1 MHAVSSR
8 WCSGRNISPVLNTTG
23 FRPTAR
29 AVVRGRPEDSKPMR
43 SKTLMSVLAC
53 AVVAVPAAAAGSAEP
68 TATTSQE
75 AHAAVFHK
83 RLVHKDHRLA
93 KRKAYLHRKRV
104 KHDRVAIISRWSNV
118 KLVNDIHKLRRQTL
132 GPARIPWIRA
142 KLRRI
147 ARCESHNNPRAVN
160 ASGTYR
166 GKYQMSFRTWSVAGG
181 HGDPAAAPGWEQDRR
196 AAIVLRRYGVGQ
208 WPVCGYR

>member
-1 MHAVSSR
+1 
-8 WCSGRNISPVLNTTG
+8 
-23 FRPTAR
+23 
-29 AVVRGRPEDSKPMR
+29 MR

-53 AVVAVPAAAAGSAEP
+53 AAIAVPAAAADDTP

-75 AHAAVFHK
+75 AHAAAVHK

-93 KRKAYLHRKRV
+93 KRKAYLHRQSLKR
-104 KHDRVAIISRWSNV
+104 DRVAIISRWSNV
-118 KLVNDIHKLRRQTL
+118 KLVHDIHKLRRQTL
-132 GPARIPWIRA
+132 GPARIPWVRA

-160 ASGTYR
+160 PTGTYR
-166 GKYQMSFRTWSVAGG
+166 GKYQISLRTWAAAGG
-181 HGDPAAAPGWEQDRR
+181 HGDPAAAPAWEQDRR
-196 AAIVLRRYGVGQ
+196 AAIIMRRWGIGQ

>member
-1 MHAVSSR
+1 
-8 WCSGRNISPVLNTTG
+8 
-23 FRPTAR
+23 
-29 AVVRGRPEDSKPMR
+29 MR
-43 SKTLMSVLAC
+43 SKTLMSLLAC
-53 AVVAVPAAAAGSAEP
+53 AVCAVPAIAAAGDAP
-68 TATTSQE
+68 TATTTSEQ
-75 AHAAVFHK
+75 AHAAVVHK
-83 RLVHKDHRLA
+83 RLVHKNHRLA
-93 KRKAYLHRKRV
+93 KRKAYLHGQHLKR
-104 KHDRVAIISRWSNV
+104 DRVAIISRWSNG
-118 KLVNDIHKLRRQTL
+118 KLVRDIRKLRRQTL

-181 HGDPAAAPGWEQDRR
+181 HGDPSAAPAWEQDRR
-196 AAIVLRRYGVGQ
+196 AAIILRRYGVGQ

>member
-1 MHAVSSR
+1 
-8 WCSGRNISPVLNTTG
+8 
-23 FRPTAR
+23 
-29 AVVRGRPEDSKPMR
+29 MR

-53 AVVAVPAAAAGSAEP
+53 AVLAVPAAAAGDAA
-68 TATTSQE
+68 TATASQS
-75 AHAAVFHK
+75 AHATAFHK

-93 KRKAYLHRKRV
+93 KRKAYLHSQRIKRN
-104 KHDRVAIISRWSNV
+104 RVAIISTWSNH
-118 KLVNDIHKLRRQTL
+118 KLVRDIHKLRRQTL
-132 GPARIPWIRA
+132 GPARIPWVRA

-160 ASGTYR
+160 PSGTYR
-166 GKYQMSFRTWSVAGG
+166 GKYQMSFRTWAAAGG

-196 AAIVLRRYGVGQ
+196 AAIVLRRWGVGQ